1 MFLPLDQSRSF
12 RAGAHGAVVGIGCFV
27 VAINVASRETALIDE
42 IAEFY
47 GPYPRAARGEL
58 PDFVIEL
65 RSRGFGRLRRQ
76 IQAYLDGH
84 VRYQAAP
91 AHLGLPMLESGLN
104 WLVWTATARF
114 LLVHAA
120 VLERDG
126 SAVVLPGPSGVGK
139 STLCAALVARG
150 WRLLS
155 DEVAMIRP
163 QDGLLQPYP
172 RPISLKNESIEM
184 IAGLMPDA
192 HFSRRFNGTTKGT
205 VAFMR
210 APPQAIARADV
221 TARPGVV
228 LFPKYAAQ
236 APVALAPLEKAQ
248 AFMRLVDHSSNYLTL
263 LQSGFDT
270 LASLVEAC
278 DHYALTY
285 GALDEAVAVIENLAP
300 ACQRTCQVA

>member
-1 MFLPLDQSRSF
+1 MFCSVERAHPF
-12 RAGAHGAVVGIGCFV
+12 RAGAQRAVARIGCFV
-27 VAINVASRETALIDE
+27 IAIHVPSRETALIDE

-47 GPYPRAARGEL
+47 GPYPRAARSEL

-65 RSRGFGRLRRQ
+65 RSRGFAPLRRQ
-76 IQAYLDGH
+76 IHAYLDGH

-104 WLVWTATARF
+104 WLVWTSTARF

-120 VLERDG
+120 VLERQG
-126 SAVVLPGPSGVGK
+126 QAVVMPGPSGVGK

-163 QDGLLQPYP
+163 ADGLLQPYP

-184 IAGLMPDA
+184 IARMMPDA
-192 HFSRRFNGTTKGT
+192 HFSRRFDGTTKGT

-221 TARPGVV
+221 PARPRVV
-228 LFPKYAAQ
+228 VFPKYTAR
-236 APVALAPLEKAQ
+236 APVEIAPLERAQ
-248 AFMRLVDHSSNYLTL
+248 SFMRLVDHSSNYLTL
-263 LQSGFDT
+263 LETGFDT
-270 LASLVEAC
+270 LASLVETC
-278 DHYALTY
+278 DHYALSY
-285 GALDEAVAVIENLAP
+285 GALDEAVAVIEHLMP
-300 ACQRTCQVA
+300 AGQRIDQVA

>member
-1 MFLPLDQSRSF
+1 MFLPVDQSESF
-12 RAGAHGAVVGIGCFV
+12 RADAQGAVVRIGCFV
-27 VAINVASRETALIDE
+27 VAINVAARETALIDE

-47 GPYPRAARGEL
+47 GPYPRAARSEL

-65 RSRGFGRLRRQ
+65 RSRRLAPLRRQ
-76 IQAYLDGH
+76 LQAYLDGH

-104 WLVWTATARF
+104 WLVWTSTARF

-126 SAVVLPGPSGVGK
+126 SAVVMPGPSGVGK

-155 DEVAMIRP
+155 DEVALIRP

-184 IAGLMPDA
+184 IAQLMPDA
-192 HFSRRFNGTTKGT
+192 HFSRRFDGTIKGT

-221 TARPGVV
+221 PASPRVV
-228 LFPKYAAQ
+228 VFPKYAAQ
-236 APVALAPLEKAQ
+236 APVEIAPLEKAQ
-248 AFMRLVDHSSNYLTL
+248 AFMKLVDHSSNYLTL
-263 LQSGFDT
+263 LETGFDT

-278 DHYALTY
+278 DHYALSY
-285 GALDEAVAVIENLAP
+285 GALDEAVSLIERLVP
-300 ACQRTCQVA
+300 TCQRTYQVA